1 MPKYDINIDKIYSFP
16 SQLSIINYNGYII
29 VIAPQFANWIVLLSD
44 KQLSVFQYLA
54 EGKTIKEAIDN
65 PQFNYND
72 INYVVSQIEARRL
85 CTKHV
90 HSSVEGSRNLHLY
103 LTNKCNLLC
112 PHCYMFSG
120 KANENEL
127 TTEEVI
133 NLLHDYKT
141 IAHGTRLTL
150 SGGEPTVHTD
160 FDKIVRIASNLGF
173 EVKLL
178 TNGTLLTSER
188 VELIAGYIS
197 SVQISI
203 DGYSEETDKQIRGA
217 EHFCK
222 ALNAVDYFINHGI
235 ETSIAITA
243 SLESLRGNPDGFV
256 RFAKKM
262 MAKYEGKP
270 FEVKFAEGLSAGRN
284 IQPSDKSNEEYS
296 AIINSIQKK
305 IYGEQYDLITFVDT
319 MSRDVILNNCM
330 FGIFSISSTGD
341 VYFCPDLG
349 NLLPVANI
357 RTTPFTEICELSQ
370 IAENMTDVQNLQPCN
385 KCELKYICG
394 GGCRTKEFPEL
405 VKRLSFEN
413 INYKEIPPRICTNST
428 KERFYKLMVES
439 NEYLFTSFDEESN

>member
-1 MPKYDINIDKIYSFP
+1 MSKYDINIDKTYSFP
-16 SQLSIINYNGYII
+16 SQLSIINYNSYII
-29 VIAPQFANWIVLLSD
+29 VIAPQFANWIVLLSNR
-44 KQLSVFQYLA
+44 QLSVFQYLA
-54 EGKTIKEAIDN
+54 GGKTIKEAINN
-65 PQFNYND
+65 PLFDYND
-72 INYVVSQIEARRL
+72 VNYVVTQIEARRL

-90 HSSVEGSRNLHLY
+90 HSSVDGNRNLHLY

-127 TTEEVI
+127 STDEVI

-150 SGGEPTVHTD
+150 SGGEPTVHAD
-160 FDKIVRIASNLGF
+160 FDKIVRIASNLGL

-178 TNGTLLTSER
+178 TNGSLLTAER
-188 VELIAGYIS
+188 VEQIADYIS

-203 DGYSEETDKQIRGA
+203 DGYSEETDKQNRGTG
-217 EHFCK
+217 HFSK
-222 ALNAVDYFINHGI
+222 ALNAVDYCINHGI

-243 SLESLRGNPDGFV
+243 SLESLRENPDGFV
-256 RFAKKM
+256 CFAKEM

-296 AIINSIQKK
+296 AIISSIQKK
-305 IYGEQYDLITFVDT
+305 IHGEQNDLIAFVDT

-330 FGIFSISSTGD
+330 FGVFSISSIGD

-357 RTTPFTEICELSQ
+357 RTTPFAEIWEKSQ
-370 IAENMTDVQNLQPCN
+370 KAENATDIQKLQPCN

-405 VKRLSFEN
+405 VRRSSFED
-413 INYKEIPPRICTNST
+413 INYKEIPPRNCTNSV

-439 NEYLFTSFDEESN
+439 NEYLYTSLDEE